1 MILQALETFSESKK
15 RKEVARIDAK
25 PSRKRFKKTQN
36 SGTNAL
42 TYLRETGEKTK
53 FQEDGTWVKKA
64 KVWNKGSPTT
74 SGRKA
79 TAREHET
86 N

>member
-15 RKEVARIDAK
+15 RKEVAGIDAK

-42 TYLRETGEKTK
+42 TYLREKGERTK
-53 FQEDGTWVKKA
+53 FQEDGT
-64 KVWNKGSPTT
+64 
-74 SGRKA
+74 
-79 TAREHET
+79 
-86 N
+86 